1 MKQQLSRTLTPSYC
15 DIGAFINAMGGAVTG
30 VGIVATDGPGGRFGV
45 TVSSM
50 ASVSAEPPMLLV
62 CVRAS
67 SPSAQAV
74 KANGRFT
81 LNLLHAAQA
90 HLADAFAG
98 RPRTGAAYDFSDPA
112 WVSDADQA
120 PRLEGACASFVCELE
135 SAQQAGSHLILIGT
149 VSACYHQPQPP
160 LLYCGR
166 RYGVPASF

>member
-1 MKQQLSRTLTPSYC
+1 MTQQLSTTFASSSC
-15 DIGAFINAMGGAVTG
+15 EMGAFLHAMGGAVTG

-74 KANGRFT
+74 KANGCFS
-81 LNLLHAAQA
+81 LNLLHGEQA

-98 RPRTGAAYDFSDPA
+98 RPRSGAPYEFSDPD
-112 WVSDADQA
+112 WVDADHQM
-120 PRLEGACASFVCELE
+120 PRLESACATFVCELE
-135 SAQQAGSHLILIGT
+135 SAQQAGSHLILIGR
-149 VSACYHQPQPP
+149 VSACYQQQQPP
-160 LLYCGR
+160 LLYYGR
-166 RYGVPASF
+166 RYGVPAAL